1 MAATLTDTRGCRVRH
16 GMISAWTWVAIVTW
30 MVLALSAATALA
42 LIPGYAGL
50 GTVWVCLA
58 AALGWGI
65 VLTAMLV
72 LTKDLRS

>member
-1 MAATLTDTRGCRVRH
+1 M
-16 GMISAWTWVAIVTW
+16 AIVTW

-42 LIPGYAGL
+42 LILGYAGL